1 MQSGTAMTEISIVI
15 PVYNEEE
22 TIPELYTRLLGLL
35 TLFNEKY
42 ALASDKIEFIFIN
55 DGSKDNTLQ
64 SLISVTFQHASFKV
78 VNLSR
83 NFGHQIAVTAGI
95 ELAAGNAVVLIDA
108 DLQDPP
114 EFIIDLY
121 AKYKEGYDVVYA
133 VRQQRAGES
142 YFKLATAKL
151 FYRLLH
157 RITNMNIPLDTGD
170 FRIMGRN
177 VVDVIKSM
185 QEKHRFIRGMVTWVG
200 FKQTGLLYH
209 RKERFAGQSKYPLIK
224 MIRFALDGITAF
236 STAPLRMVSY
246 LGFTIATV
254 GFLYALYVLYF
265 KLFTDETV
273 PGWSSVMI
281 VTLLMSGINL
291 ITLGIMGQY
300 IGRISEESKNRPLY
314 IIDKIYQK
322 NVS

>member
-1 MQSGTAMTEISIVI
+1 MTEISIVI

-35 TLFNEKY
+35 TLLNEKF
-42 ALASDKIEFIFIN
+42 AISNDNVEFIFVN

-64 SLISVTFQHASFKV
+64 SLISVTQQHASFKV
-78 VNLSR
+78 INLSR

-95 ELAAGNAVVLIDA
+95 EMAVGDAVVLIDA

-133 VRQQRAGES
+133 VRQRREGENF
-142 YFKLATAKL
+142 FKLATAKM
-151 FYRLLH
+151 FYRIMQ

-177 VVDVIKSM
+177 VVDVINSM
-185 QEKHRFIRGMVTWVG
+185 KEKHRFIRGMVTWVG

-224 MIRFALDGITAF
+224 MMRFAWDGITAF
-236 STAPLRMVSY
+236 STSPLRMVSY
-246 LGFTIATV
+246 LGFTIASV
-254 GFLYALYVLYF
+254 GFLYCLYVIYA
-265 KLFTDETV
+265 KIFTNETIQ
-273 PGWSSVMI
+273 GWASVMI
-281 VTLLMSGINL
+281 VTLIMSGINL
-291 ITLGIMGQY
+291 ITLGVIGQY

>member
-1 MQSGTAMTEISIVI
+1 MTEISIVI

-35 TLFNEKY
+35 KLFEEKY
-42 ALASDKIEFIFIN
+42 ALTSDQIEFIFIN

-64 SLISVTFQHASFKV
+64 SLISVTIQHACFKV

-121 AKYKEGYDVVYA
+121 AKYIEGYDVVYA
-133 VRQQRAGES
+133 VRQQREGES
-142 YFKLATAKL
+142 YFKLATAKM

-200 FKQTGLLYH
+200 FKQTGLMYH
-209 RKERFAGQSKYPLIK
+209 RKERFAGQSKYPLLK

-236 STAPLRMVSY
+236 STAPLRLVSY
-246 LGFTIATV
+246 LGFAVATA

-273 PGWSSVMI
+273 QGWSSVMI

-291 ITLGIMGQY
+291 ITLGILGQY

>member
-1 MQSGTAMTEISIVI
+1 MTEISIVI

-35 TLFNEKY
+35 TLLNEKF
-42 ALASDKIEFIFIN
+42 AVSNDHVEFIFVN

-64 SLISVTFQHASFKV
+64 SLISVTQQHASFKV
-78 VNLSR
+78 INLSR

-95 ELAAGNAVVLIDA
+95 EMAVGNAVVLIDA

-133 VRQQRAGES
+133 VRQRREGENF
-142 YFKLATAKL
+142 FKLATAKM
-151 FYRLLH
+151 FYRIMQ

-177 VVDVIKSM
+177 VVDVINSM
-185 QEKHRFIRGMVTWVG
+185 KEKHRFIRGMVTWVG

-224 MIRFALDGITAF
+224 MMRFAWDGITAF
-236 STAPLRMVSY
+236 STSPLRMVSY

-254 GFLYALYVLYF
+254 GFLYCLYVIYA
-265 KLFTDETV
+265 KIFTNETIQ
-273 PGWSSVMI
+273 GWASVMI
-281 VTLLMSGINL
+281 VTLIMSGINL
-291 ITLGIMGQY
+291 ITLGVIGQY

>member
-1 MQSGTAMTEISIVI
+1 MTEISIVI

-35 TLFNEKY
+35 TLLHEKF
-42 ALASDKIEFIFIN
+42 AVSNDQVEFIFVN

-64 SLISVTFQHASFKV
+64 SLISVTQQHASFKV
-78 VNLSR
+78 INLSR

-95 ELAAGNAVVLIDA
+95 ELAAGNTVVLIDA

-121 AKYKEGYDVVYA
+121 TKYKEGYDVVYA
-133 VRQQRAGES
+133 VRQRREGENF
-142 YFKLATAKL
+142 FKRATAKL
-151 FYRLLH
+151 FYRLMQ
-157 RITNMNIPLDTGD
+157 RITNMSIPLDTGD

-177 VVDVIKSM
+177 VVDVINSM
-185 QEKHRFIRGMVTWVG
+185 KEKHRFIRGMVTWVG

-224 MIRFALDGITAF
+224 MIRFAWDGITAF
-236 STAPLRMVSY
+236 STSPLRMVSY
-246 LGFTIATV
+246 LGFTIASV
-254 GFLYALYVLYF
+254 GFLYCLYVIYA
-265 KLFTDETV
+265 KIFTNETIQ
-273 PGWSSVMI
+273 GWASVMI
-281 VTLLMSGINL
+281 VTLIMSGINL
-291 ITLGIMGQY
+291 ITLGVIGQY

>member
-1 MQSGTAMTEISIVI
+1 MTEISIVI

-35 TLFNEKY
+35 TLLNEKF
-42 ALASDKIEFIFIN
+42 AISNDNVEFIFVN

-64 SLISVTFQHASFKV
+64 SLISVAQQHASFKV
-78 VNLSR
+78 INLSR

-95 ELAAGNAVVLIDA
+95 EMAVGNAVVLIDA

-133 VRQQRAGES
+133 VRQRREGENF
-142 YFKLATAKL
+142 FKLATAKL
-151 FYRLLH
+151 FYRIMQ

-177 VVDVIKSM
+177 VVDVINSM
-185 QEKHRFIRGMVTWVG
+185 KEKHRFIRGMVTWVG

-224 MIRFALDGITAF
+224 MMRFAWDGITAF
-236 STAPLRMVSY
+236 STSPLRMVSY

-254 GFLYALYVLYF
+254 GFLYCLYVIYA
-265 KLFTDETV
+265 KIFTNETIQ
-273 PGWSSVMI
+273 GWASVMI
-281 VTLLMSGINL
+281 VTLIMSGINL
-291 ITLGIMGQY
+291 ITLGVIGQY

>member
-1 MQSGTAMTEISIVI
+1 MTEISIVI

-35 TLFNEKY
+35 TLLNEKF
-42 ALASDKIEFIFIN
+42 ALSNDNVEFIFVN

-64 SLISVTFQHASFKV
+64 SLISVTQQHASFKV
-78 VNLSR
+78 INLSR

-95 ELAAGNAVVLIDA
+95 EMAVGKAVVLIDA

-133 VRQQRAGES
+133 VRQRRAGENF
-142 YFKLATAKL
+142 FKLATAKL
-151 FYRLLH
+151 FYRLMQ

-177 VVDVIKSM
+177 VVDVINSM
-185 QEKHRFIRGMVTWVG
+185 KEKHRFIRGMVTWVG

-224 MIRFALDGITAF
+224 MMRFAWDGITAF
-236 STAPLRMVSY
+236 STSPLRMVSY
-246 LGFTIATV
+246 LGFTIAMV
-254 GFLYALYVLYF
+254 GFLYCLYVIYA
-265 KLFTDETV
+265 KIFTNETIQ
-273 PGWSSVMI
+273 GWASVMI
-281 VTLLMSGINL
+281 VTLIMSGINL
-291 ITLGIMGQY
+291 ITLGVIGQY